1 LTAQRR
7 SKPKPQALSKWRR
20 GRPKNS
26 LMNLIE
32 PILWHARKQPH
43 TAAIIEREQ
52 TITYGELADRVLRT
66 AGHLVKLGI
75 VRGDQVA
82 LCLNDDSQNI
92 VALLAVAHLGATA
105 VPIDARARPAER
117 ARIVDAFQLRLALA
131 TQESEKGIDC
141 PKVVLD
147 AAWHS
152 AVAAADRTA
161 AAAADWHTPIAA
173 LASSG
178 TTGVPKFTIA
188 THFEYHFHVAAYLE
202 VMPPRRHRYLSTL
215 PLYFSAGR
223 LSCLCHLLRGDTLI
237 IHPALSSPAEF
248 VESVLRHRISVAF
261 VVPSMLRQLLS
272 MAGDH
277 RLLRSE
283 IDLLI
288 AGGAPLFADEKLEV
302 VQKVTPRFCEMY
314 GTAAM
319 GPMAALQAGEIRE
332 RTTSV
337 GRPFSFIDVEIV
349 NDSDGPL
356 DPGATGHLR
365 CRGPG
370 LTLPITNTSSANSK
384 DFRDGWYYPGELA
397 AVDELGY
404 IFLQGRASEVIF
416 RGGAK
421 IFPSEVEAVLQTHE
435 AVAEAAVVG
444 RALSN
449 NEQEPVAYV
458 VARHPVT
465 PGELLAHC
473 RTRLTAFKVPREIHI
488 VTELPRNLS
497 GKVDKRALV
506 SQEPAPPH

>member
-1 LTAQRR
+1 
-7 SKPKPQALSKWRR
+7 
-20 GRPKNS
+20 
-26 LMNLIE
+26 MNLIE
-32 PILWHARKQPH
+32 PILRHARMQPH
-43 TAAIIEREQ
+43 VAALIEREQ
-52 TITYGELADRVLRT
+52 TIAYGELADRVLRT
-66 AGHLVKLGI
+66 ADHLAKLGV
-75 VRGDQVA
+75 VRGDQVG
-82 LCLNDDSQNI
+82 LCLKDDSQHV
-92 VALLAVAHLGATA
+92 VALLAVAHMGATA
-105 VPIDARARPAER
+105 VQIDARSRPTER
-117 ARIVDAFQLRLALA
+117 ASVVGAFPLRLALV
-131 TQESEKGIDC
+131 TPESEKGINC
-141 PKVVLD
+141 PKVVFD

-152 AVAAADRTA
+152 AIAAADRNVA
-161 AAAADWHTPIAA
+161 AAQDWHTPMAV

-178 TTGVPKFTIA
+178 TTGLPKFTIA
-188 THFEYHFHVAAYLE
+188 THFEYHFHMVSYLE

-223 LSCLCHLLRGDTLI
+223 VACLSHLLRGDTLI
-237 IHPALSSPAEF
+237 IHPALSSPEEF
-248 VESVLRHRISVAF
+248 VESVLRYRITTTF

-272 MAGDH
+272 MAGDD
-277 RLLRSE
+277 RPLLPE

-288 AGGAPLFADEKLEV
+288 SGGAPLFADEKLEV
-302 VQKVTPRFCEMY
+302 VQKVTPQFCELY

-319 GPMAALQAGEIRE
+319 GPMAALRPEEIRE
-332 RTTSV
+332 RPTSV

-370 LTLPITNTSSANSK
+370 LTLPITNASKAHSK

-397 AVDELGY
+397 AIDELGY

-421 IFPSEVEAVLQTHE
+421 IFPSEVEAVLQAHE
-435 AVAEAAVVG
+435 GVAEAAVVG

-473 RTRLTAFKVPREIHI
+473 RTRLTAFKVPREIYI
-488 VTELPRNLS
+488 VADLPRNSS
-497 GKVDKRALV
+497 GKVDKRAL
-506 SQEPAPPH
+506 AN

>member
-1 LTAQRR
+1 
-7 SKPKPQALSKWRR
+7 
-20 GRPKNS
+20 
-26 LMNLIE
+26 MNLIE
-32 PILWHARKQPH
+32 PILRHARMQPH
-43 TAAIIEREQ
+43 VAALIEREQ
-52 TITYGELADRVLRT
+52 TIAYGELADRVLRT
-66 AGHLVKLGI
+66 ADHLAKLGV
-75 VRGDQVA
+75 VRGDQVG
-82 LCLNDDSQNI
+82 LCLKDDSQHV
-92 VALLAVAHLGATA
+92 VALLAVAHMGATA
-105 VPIDARARPAER
+105 VQIDARSRPTER
-117 ARIVDAFQLRLALA
+117 ASIVGAFPLRLALV
-131 TQESEKGIDC
+131 TPESEKGINC

-152 AVAAADRTA
+152 AVAAADRNVA
-161 AAAADWHTPIAA
+161 AAQDWHTPMAV

-178 TTGVPKFTIA
+178 TTGLPKFTIA
-188 THFEYHFHVAAYLE
+188 THFEYYFHMVSYLE

-223 LSCLCHLLRGDTLI
+223 VACLSHLLRGDTLI
-237 IHPALSSPAEF
+237 IHPALSSPEEF
-248 VESVLRHRISVAF
+248 VESLLRHRITTTF
-261 VVPSMLRQLLS
+261 VVPSMLRQFLS
-272 MAGDH
+272 IAGDH
-277 RLLRSE
+277 RPLLPE

-288 AGGAPLFADEKLEV
+288 SGGAPLFADEKLEV
-302 VQKVTPRFCEMY
+302 VQKVTPQFCELY

-319 GPMAALQAGEIRE
+319 GPMAALRPEEIRE
-332 RTTSV
+332 RPTSV
-337 GRPFSFIDVEIV
+337 GRPLSFIDVEIV

-370 LTLPITNTSSANSK
+370 LTLPITNASKVHSK

-397 AVDELGY
+397 AIDELGY

-421 IFPSEVEAVLQTHE
+421 IFPSEVEAVLQAHE
-435 AVAEAAVVG
+435 GVAEAAVVG

-473 RTRLTAFKVPREIHI
+473 RTRLTAFKVPREIYI
-488 VTELPRNLS
+488 VADLPRNSS
-497 GKVDKRALV
+497 GKVDKRAL
-506 SQEPAPPH
+506 AN

>member
-1 LTAQRR
+1 
-7 SKPKPQALSKWRR
+7 
-20 GRPKNS
+20 
-26 LMNLIE
+26 MNLIE
-32 PILWHARKQPH
+32 PILRHARMQPH
-43 TAAIIEREQ
+43 VAALIEREQ
-52 TITYGELADRVLRT
+52 TIAYGELADRVLRT
-66 AGHLVKLGI
+66 ADHLAKLGV
-75 VRGDQVA
+75 VRGDQVG
-82 LCLNDDSQNI
+82 LCLKDDSQHV
-92 VALLAVAHLGATA
+92 VALLAVAHMGATA
-105 VPIDARARPAER
+105 VQIDARSRPTER
-117 ARIVDAFQLRLALA
+117 ASIVGAFPLRLALV
-131 TQESEKGIDC
+131 TPESEKGINC

-152 AVAAADRTA
+152 AVAAADRNVA
-161 AAAADWHTPIAA
+161 AAQDWHTPMAV

-178 TTGVPKFTIA
+178 TTGLPKFTIA
-188 THFEYHFHVAAYLE
+188 THFEYHFHMVSYLE

-223 LSCLCHLLRGDTLI
+223 VACLSHLLRGDTLI
-237 IHPALSSPAEF
+237 IHPALSSPEEF
-248 VESVLRHRISVAF
+248 VESLLRHRITTTF
-261 VVPSMLRQLLS
+261 VVPSMLRQFLS
-272 MAGDH
+272 IAGDH
-277 RLLRSE
+277 RPLLPE

-288 AGGAPLFADEKLEV
+288 SGGAPLFADEKLEV
-302 VQKVTPRFCEMY
+302 VQKVTPQFCELY

-319 GPMAALQAGEIRE
+319 GPMAALRPEEIRE
-332 RTTSV
+332 RPTSV
-337 GRPFSFIDVEIV
+337 GRPLSFIDVEIV

-370 LTLPITNTSSANSK
+370 LTLPITNASKVHSK

-397 AVDELGY
+397 AIDELGY

-421 IFPSEVEAVLQTHE
+421 IFPSEVEAVLQAHE
-435 AVAEAAVVG
+435 GVAEAAVVG

-473 RTRLTAFKVPREIHI
+473 RTRLTAFKVPREIYI
-488 VTELPRNLS
+488 VADLPRNSS
-497 GKVDKRALV
+497 GKVDKRAL
-506 SQEPAPPH
+506 AN